1 MRSNLK
7 LIAAAFIPLGFLG
20 GLLDGSLG
28 TAIGSAVFWG
38 AVFLFLN
45 SRRPT
50 EEHTSDEFFPKVS
63 RQSYVAH
70 ELPRVQTSMKLDA
83 EYLRQEAVSG
93 RHEKLLDKVVNFS
106 KTLEWIDATYE
117 PTQVINDAQL
127 HDPTSKEPGEDVSSQ
142 NAWLVNQGMLFI
154 DNQRNTH
161 KELLP
166 FLMELESKLNWK
178 LSIEQRRYLLFAMRI
193 GMGLALIENQ
203 SKEGLQRF
211 YHPSVASILANPF
224 VMKDEILR
232 YAPTEWSAKQSS
244 QINDLTQVA
253 MSVGYFHSKYT
264 TETPESVLSKVVFG

>member
-28 TAIGSAVFWG
+28 TAIASAIFWG

-45 SRRPT
+45 SKRPT
-50 EEHTSDEFFPKVS
+50 DEHTSDEFFPKVS
-63 RQSYVAH
+63 RKSYVPH
-70 ELPRVQTSMKLDA
+70 ELPQVFTSIKLDA
-83 EYLRQEAVSG
+83 KYLSQEAVSG
-93 RHEKLLDKVVNFS
+93 RHEKLIDKVVDFS
-106 KTLEWIDATYE
+106 KSLEWLDATYE
-117 PTQVINDAQL
+117 PTQLINDVPL
-127 HDPTSKEPGEDVSSQ
+127 HDPSLNEPGEDVSSQ
-142 NAWLVNQGMLFI
+142 TKWLVNRAKLFI

-161 KELLP
+161 KELFP
-166 FLMELESKLNWK
+166 FLMELESKLDWK

-193 GMGLALIENQ
+193 GMGLSLIENQ

-211 YHPSVASILANPF
+211 YHPSVVSILANPF

-232 YAPTEWSAKQSS
+232 YAPTEWSTKQSP

-264 TETPESVLSKVVFG
+264 PETPESVLSRVVFR